1 MKISNNIELIPSD
14 YGLLNNIH
22 NHNLEIATLNLENF
36 NLRLHE
42 HMCRLYY
49 NINKKEFEP
58 VNTND
63 LHSAFIAEWI
73 NYFIYWDDLTEDS
86 KENLLPIYISLITN
100 HYFDKAMGIIN
111 VKLTNNSVTDSD
123 RIYFKKEC
131 DLFKLRFKD
140 YSPQGILST
149 EQELKI
155 KSEFNRLCDE
165 LDYFNRI
172 I

>member
-1 MKISNNIELIPSD
+1 
-14 YGLLNNIH
+14 
-22 NHNLEIATLNLENF
+22 
-36 NLRLHE
+36 
-42 HMCRLYY
+42 
-49 NINKKEFEP
+49 
-58 VNTND
+58 

-73 NYFIYWDDLTEDS
+73 NYFIYWDDLTEGS

-100 HYFDKAMGIIN
+100 CYFDKAMGIIN